1 MRTEQTDGR
10 QPMAWSDAD
19 RAMAEA
25 AVWRTQDRIFR
36 ATDEVAEA

>member
-10 QPMAWSDAD
+10 QPMEWSDDD
-19 RAMAEA
+19 RTVTETD
-25 AVWRTQDRIFR
+25 VRRTQDRIFR